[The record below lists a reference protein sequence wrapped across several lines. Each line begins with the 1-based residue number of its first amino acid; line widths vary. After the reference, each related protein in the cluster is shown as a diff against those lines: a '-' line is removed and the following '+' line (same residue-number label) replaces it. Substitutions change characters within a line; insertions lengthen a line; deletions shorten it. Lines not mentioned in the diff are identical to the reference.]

1 MPSFIRNPKDFWT
14 ALIYIAIGLGSVF
27 LARDY
32 GMGTALR
39 MGPGYFPSVLAGILT
54 LIGIVSLVRSFV
66 RPGEP
71 VGAFALRAMALVL
84 GATLLTGFL
93 VRNAGLVVA
102 LPLLVLISAYASIK
116 FRLPAA
122 LALAVGLTVF
132 CVLVFVKGLGIPLPV
147 FGPWF
152 GG

>member
-14 ALIYIAIGLGSVF
+14 ALIYIAIGLSAIF

-39 MGPGYFPSVLAGILT
+39 MGPGYFPSVLAGALT
-54 LIGIVSLVRSFV
+54 LIGIVSLFRSFI
-66 RPGEP
+66 RRGEP
-71 VGAFALRAMALVL
+71 VGTFALRAMALVL

-93 VRNAGLVVA
+93 VRNAGLAIA
-102 LPLLVLISAYASIK
+102 LPLLVLISSYASIK
-116 FRLPAA
+116 FRFPSA

-147 FGPWF
+147 LGAWF

>member
-1 MPSFIRNPKDFWT
+1 MPTFIRNPKDFWT
-14 ALIYIAIGLGSVF
+14 AVIYIGIGLGALF
-27 LARDY
+27 LARDF
-32 GMGTALR
+32 GMGTALK
-39 MGPGYFPSVLAGILT
+39 MGPGYFPGVLAGILT
-54 LIGIVSLVRSFV
+54 LIGVVSLFRSFV

-71 VGAFALRAMALVL
+71 VGAFALRAMALVI

-93 VRNAGLVVA
+93 VRNAGLVIA

-116 FRLPAA
+116 FRLPSAI
-122 LALAVGLTVF
+122 ALAVGLTVF

-147 FGPWF
+147 FGPWL